1 MRRHSSSSRPLS
13 SPTAIIWSARGGNV
27 PASAGAS
34 ALPSVRAA
42 DARSTPSCITRLVAE
57 ARAILSDGR
66 AGTPL
71 FNSRPNVRANRAVE
85 YLSSISP
92 IQGHVSRAACQ
103 RRRVSGRVRAVG
115 TRYAAAAA
123 SSNHAHQPRD
133 GARSEEHTS
142 ELQSL
147 AYLVCRLLL
156 EKKKEHYVQQRKQ
169 DKFQSHGTH

>member
-13 SPTAIIWSARGGNV
+13 SPTAIIWSARGGSV

-42 DARSTPSCITRLVAE
+42 DARSTPSCTTRLVAE
-57 ARAILSDGR
+57 ARAILSAGR

-92 IQGHVSRAACQ
+92 IQGHVSR
-103 RRRVSGRVRAVG
+103 
-115 TRYAAAAA
+115 
-123 SSNHAHQPRD
+123 D
-133 GARSEEHTS
+133 IERSEEHTS

-156 EKKKEHYVQQRKQ
+156 EKKKKDRICICMSDHI
-169 DKFQSHGTH
+169 DL